1 VRTVACRKDYWRLG
15 ASRCSFERFDRA
27 SIEAAAQSK
36 GVRSFITPAS
46 DENEFKGAFVGF
58 SRANVDGVL
67 VNDPRYFDLRRDR
80 ITALAVRQKLPAVSL
95 PREFAIAGGIA
106 SYGPDLNASLKQA
119 GAYVGRIL
127 KGERPAD
134 LPILQPTKF
143 ILTVNLKTAE
153 TLGVEIKPLLLA
165 RADEVIE

>member
-1 VRTVACRKDYWRLG
+1 
-15 ASRCSFERFDRA
+15 
-27 SIEAAAQSK
+27 
-36 GVRSFITPAS
+36 
-46 DENEFKGAFVGF
+46 
-58 SRANVDGVL
+58 VL